1 MRFAK
6 IYFALLRH
14 IDRLIAISEDT
25 SREAKENGFADK
37 TVNIPNGVL
46 IPEGNTGLISKP
58 EKVLFL
64 GKLSKQKGA
73 DIFVEA
79 AGLNPDSQFRFI
91 VVGDG
96 PLFNILKKNS
106 ADNVFF
112 EGGTN
117 QPEKYLLDRKTVFA
131 LPSRGEGLS
140 NSLLEAMA
148 YGLPS
153 IISEDVS
160 GAHDLAGKELL
171 NAGLFSAHENLILI
185 KPENPYSLSGAL
197 KYLGDNPHYA
207 QQISEKSREYVKNK
221 FSIDL
226 VSERLESLYRQIIN
240 Q

>member
-1 MRFAK
+1 
-6 IYFALLRH
+6 
-14 IDRLIAISEDT
+14 
-25 SREAKENGFADK
+25 
-37 TVNIPNGVL
+37 
-46 IPEGNTGLISKP
+46 
-58 EKVLFL
+58 
-64 GKLSKQKGA
+64 
-73 DIFVEA
+73 
-79 AGLNPDSQFRFI
+79 
-91 VVGDG
+91 
-96 PLFNILKKNS
+96 
-106 ADNVFF
+106 
-112 EGGTN
+112 
-117 QPEKYLLDRKTVFA
+117 
-131 LPSRGEGLS
+131 
-140 NSLLEAMA
+140 MA